1 MTLFVDIQ
9 LGSEAQRIAKITAEL
24 NRPAIVS

>member
-1 MTLFVDIQ
+1 MALFVETR
-9 LGSEAQRIAKITAEL
+9 LGPEAQRIAKITAEL

>member
-1 MTLFVDIQ
+1 MTLFVDTQ
-9 LGSEAQRIAKITAEL
+9 LGPEAQRIAKITGEL